1 MEAPSLSLVVPMY
14 NEEGSVAS
22 LINDIHLSLKSINY
36 ELILVDDKSE
46 DETVE
51 TVQNLLANL
60 LKHETKRQEN
70 ETTAPPIGYSQNQKK

>member
-1 MEAPSLSLVVPMY
+1 MY